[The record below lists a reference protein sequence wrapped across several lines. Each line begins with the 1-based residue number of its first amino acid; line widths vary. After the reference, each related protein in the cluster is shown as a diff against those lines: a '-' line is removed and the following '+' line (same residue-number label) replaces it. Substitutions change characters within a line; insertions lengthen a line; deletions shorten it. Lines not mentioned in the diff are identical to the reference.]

1 MAAGLPTRLRY
12 DFRQPALLR
21 QALTHRS
28 FGVPHNERL
37 EFIGDA
43 VLNCVVALALYERFP
58 QLPEGEL
65 SRARASLVNR
75 DALAQLARRL
85 ELGAEIR
92 LGEGEQK
99 NGGADRSSI
108 IADALEAVIGAVFI
122 DGGFPAARAAVDEV
136 FAEVLRDADPAL
148 LGKDPKTRLQ
158 EWLQARQLGRPEY
171 LLVDSRGDDHE
182 RLFVVRCRLSDPE
195 ASAEGE
201 GSSMRAAEQSAAAA
215 VLTQVEAA

>member
-43 VLNCVVALALYERFP
+43 VLNCVIALALYERFP

-75 DALAQLARRL
+75 DALAHLARRL
-85 ELGAEIR
+85 DLGAEIR

-122 DGGFPAARAAVDEV
+122 DGGFVAARAAVDEV
-136 FAEVLRDADPAL
+136 LPRSCATPIPRCSARIP
-148 LGKDPKTRLQ
+148 RLDCRNGCRR
-158 EWLQARQLGRPEY
+158 A
-171 LLVDSRGDDHE
+171 SS
-182 RLFVVRCRLSDPE
+182 RCRTMS
-195 ASAEGE
+195 
-201 GSSMRAAEQSAAAA
+201 
-215 VLTQVEAA
+215 